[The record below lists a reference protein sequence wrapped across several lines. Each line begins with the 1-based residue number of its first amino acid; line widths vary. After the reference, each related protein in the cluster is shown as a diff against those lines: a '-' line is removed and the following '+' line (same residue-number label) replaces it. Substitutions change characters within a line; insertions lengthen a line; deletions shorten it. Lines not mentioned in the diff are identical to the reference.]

1 MVRRLHDHKGRRL
14 LLAERLEQRLLLAAF
29 VVQNTLDLGPG
40 SLRQAITD
48 SDNSPG
54 KNTIT
59 FTITPAAASYTI
71 DLQTPLPAITHP
83 VLIDGTSQTGY
94 SVTPIIEINGGGLTG
109 DGLLLASGSDGSTIK
124 GLDIANFATARAFTS
139 SRMTIS
145 SNRISWGPT

>member
-1 MVRRLHDHKGRRL
+1 MGALTMVRRLHDHKGRRL

-71 DLQTPLPAITHP
+71 DLQTPLPAITNP
-83 VLIDGTSQTGY
+83 VLIDGTSQAG
-94 SVTPIIEINGGGLTG
+94 
-109 DGLLLASGSDGSTIK
+109 
-124 GLDIANFATARAFTS
+124 
-139 SRMTIS
+139 
-145 SNRISWGPT
+145 